1 MKILIISDTHGE
13 KGVIKELN
21 KKYNNTVAYSIHC
34 GDSELK
40 YDDPVINNYYIVKGN
55 CDFFGKFEED
65 LHIKI
70 KDLSIFITHGHR
82 YNVKSHLYML
92 EEKAQSIGANIVCFG
107 HSHLLGVEKI
117 NGILYINPGSL
128 ILPRGRKEGTYV
140 ILEENN
146 NELNVQ
152 VYNETHELI
161 KTLNY
166 EK

>member
-21 KKYNNTVAYSIHC
+21 KKYNGIVNYSVHC

-40 YDDPVINNYYIVKGN
+40 YDDPVIKDFYIVKGN
-55 CDFFGKFEED
+55 CDFFGKFEDD
-65 LHIKI
+65 LHINI
-70 KDLSIFITHGHR
+70 NDLSVFITHGHR

-92 EEKAQSIGANIVCFG
+92 EEKAQSIGADIVCFG

-140 ILEENN
+140 ILEEHHNKVQ
-146 NELNVQ
+146 VQ
-152 VYNETHELI
+152 VYNDKHERIDTLI
-161 KTLNY
+161 Y